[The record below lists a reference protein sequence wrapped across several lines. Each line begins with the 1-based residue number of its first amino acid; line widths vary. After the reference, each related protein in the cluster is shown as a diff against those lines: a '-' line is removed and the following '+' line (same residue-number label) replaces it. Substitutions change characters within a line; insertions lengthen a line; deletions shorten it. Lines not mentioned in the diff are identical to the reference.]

1 MNDLYT
7 YKAVVNRVV
16 DGDTCELSIVLGF
29 TVSWKSTCRFYGIN
43 TAELRSKDSAEKAK
57 AYAARDRVLTL
68 VPPGSTILIK
78 SRDLDKYGR
87 PLVDIYTGENF
98 SIHLNQ
104 LLVDEGLAKTYL
116 L

>member
-1 MNDLYT
+1 MKDLYT

-16 DGDTCELSIVLGF
+16 DGDTCELDIDLGF

-43 TAELRSKDSAEKAK
+43 TAELKSKDSVEKAK
-57 AYAARDRVLTL
+57 AYAARDRVLAL

-87 PLVDIYTGENF
+87 PLVDLYTGEGF